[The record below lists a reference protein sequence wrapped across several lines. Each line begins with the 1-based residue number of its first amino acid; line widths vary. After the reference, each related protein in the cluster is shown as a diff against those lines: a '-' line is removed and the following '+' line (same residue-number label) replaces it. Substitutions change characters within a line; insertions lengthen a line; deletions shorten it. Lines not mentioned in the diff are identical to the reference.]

1 MIPDKAAFLAAHEV
15 DAIVTYDAYTST
27 STEVYDPDM
36 DIQLVIQSKTG
47 RDMRGINTIE
57 KEILFKRESRFIVD
71 RKEGNTIWLTEI

>member
-1 MIPDKAAFLAAHEV
+1 M
-15 DAIVTYDAYTST
+15 
-27 STEVYDPDM
+27 EVYDSDM

-47 RDMRGINTIE
+47 RDMRGINAIE